1 MKGVAIVGR
10 KGGTGKTSIAHLLA
24 LGAAWRDVP
33 AYLVHTDDR
42 EPITVIDRPY
52 SYYDGR
58 DPTEL
63 ERLTEVASQHEGI
76 FVLDG
81 GGNRPDFDAWI
92 AASMDL
98 VLLPVCPDPEDVSLG
113 LEHMATLE
121 ERGATNVRF
130 VVNKWPSSQ
139 HERAYVRR
147 WLHRLP
153 FEKVVA
159 ALPETKA
166 VRILRESD
174 DAPFQTPPARVN
186 NLSRS
191 IYHLI
196 GYNLGE
202 LEKGRDT
209 KAVQVA

>member
-1 MKGVAIVGR
+1 MRGVAIVGR

-33 AYLVHTDDR
+33 SYLVHTDDR
-42 EPITVIDRPY
+42 KPLTVIDRPY

-58 DPTEL
+58 DPAEL
-63 ERLTEVASQHEGI
+63 ERLTEAAENHDGLFI
-76 FVLDG
+76 LDG

-98 VLLPVCPDPEDVSLG
+98 VLLPVCPDPEDVTLG

-121 ERGATNVRF
+121 KRGADNVRF
-130 VVNKWPSSQ
+130 VINKWPSGQ
-139 HERAYVRR
+139 HERVYVRR
-147 WLHRLP
+147 WLRELP
-153 FEKVVA
+153 FEKIVA
-159 ALPETKA
+159 ALPEARA

-174 DAPFQTPPARVN
+174 SEPFRTPPPKVN
-186 NLSRS
+186 NLARN

-196 GYNLGE
+196 NYNLDQLNDGKPTE
-202 LEKGRDT
+202 
-209 KAVQVA
+209 AVKVA